1 MLTALNTALTA
12 LNAETEAVNITGNNL
27 ANLNTTAYKTS
38 SAVFYDLVSQSL
50 DAEGVTQIGMGVQ
63 TPATSRNFAQGTVLP
78 STSLTDV
85 AIQGN
90 GFLIVKTASGQVE
103 YTRAGNL
110 TVNKQGQLQT
120 ATGEAVQGWTNFD
133 ANGNVTGA
141 IGNIQV
147 ATGSLLA
154 ATPTTNLSL
163 TANLN
168 VTATPTTPAF
178 STPVQVYDSVGRSHS
193 VTFSFS
199 NTAPG
204 AWSWSASIDG
214 QTPPTPNPNSGTM
227 TFDGNGN
234 LTQFT
239 QTGNAAATVTM
250 TGTQITAVTEPK
262 LNFAGLSPMEF
273 DFFTQSTD
281 SAGTSTFTSNFTQQ
295 DQASDAPSNAQ
306 NGYPA
311 GQFSKISIGD
321 GGVVLAQYSNGRQIA
336 VGQLAMA
343 NFVNPASLIAVGN
356 NNYQTSNLTSN
367 PGIGLPNTG
376 GRGQI
381 QGSALEASTV
391 DIATEFTHLMTY
403 QNSYQAASRVITT
416 SNTILQQTINLIQG

>member
-38 SAVFYDLVSQSL
+38 SAVFDDLVSQSL
-50 DAEGVTQIGMGVQ
+50 DAEGTTQIGMGVQ
-63 TPATSRNFAQGTVLP
+63 TPTTSRNFAQGTVLP
-78 STSLTDV
+78 STSQTDV

-90 GFLIVKTASGQVE
+90 GFLIVKTESGQVE

-110 TVNKQGQLQT
+110 TVNKQGQIQT
-120 ATGEAVQGWTNFD
+120 ATGEAVQGWTSFD
-133 ANGNVTGA
+133 ANGNVTGP

-147 ATGSLLA
+147 ATGTLLA
-154 ATPTTNLSL
+154 ATPTTQLSL
-163 TANLN
+163 NANLN
-168 VTATPTTPAF
+168 ATATSTTPAF
-178 STPVQVYDSVGRSHS
+178 STPIPVYDSLGRSHS
-193 VTFSFS
+193 VSFSFS
-199 NTAPG
+199 NTG
-204 AWSWSASIDG
+204 SGTWNWSAAIDG
-214 QTPPTPNPNSGTM
+214 QAPPTPNPNSGTL

-250 TGTQITAVTEPK
+250 TGTQITGVTEPT
-262 LNFAGLSPMEF
+262 LNFAGLPPMEF
-273 DFFTQSTD
+273 DFFTQSTN
-281 SAGTSTFTSNFTQQ
+281 SAGTSTFTSNLTQY
-295 DQASDAPSNAQ
+295 DQPSDSPSNSQ
-306 NGYPA
+306 NGNAA
-311 GQFSKISIGD
+311 GQFSKVSIGD
-321 GGVVLAQYSNGRQIA
+321 GGVVLAQYSNGQQVA

-343 NFVNPASLIAVGN
+343 NFVNPSSLIAVGN
-356 NNYQTSNLTSN
+356 NNYQTSSLTSN
-367 PGIGLPNTG
+367 PGIGIPNTG
-376 GRGQI
+376 GRGDI
-381 QGSALEASTV
+381 QGGALEASTV